1 MRLIYNKIKEN
12 KLYFLIFIIMLT
24 LISSLNLFHK
34 GIIFNHDINFHLHR
48 IIALKENLD
57 VGKHIPVYFDYLNG
71 FGYGNGLFYPDLF
84 IYIPAILLKIG
95 LSLEFSFKLFI
106 ILINL
111 FAILSI
117 YICVKKITKK
127 NYCSYLAM
135 ILYSCSTYRL
145 IDLVERGAL
154 GEILSFVFL
163 PLLILGIYEIL
174 YGENEK
180 GHYLTIGLS
189 GLCFSHIIS
198 FYLSCIF
205 LILIILINY
214 KKLKEKERIKSLLK
228 NIIFSVLITIN
239 VWLPM
244 FEQFLDNEFNIVST
258 NNIDE
263 NIIRFPYLFI
273 DIMIPYL
280 TNNWF
285 PPGIGI
291 FYFLIMIIY
300 IKNNKKNKINDKFL
314 FTMFILGIISLL
326 MISFK
331 LIWKIDI
338 IYYIFKVIQFP
349 WRFYMFETI
358 FLVISTSIFIK
369 YFKNEKSIK
378 LIIIYSLII
387 YISNSILYFN
397 NIYANKPIDD
407 QIMLGEY
414 LPKNFN
420 KNIIKEYQNN
430 SIEVNKQNEKT
441 IIKIKENIEEI
452 EVPLIYYKG
461 YKACNNEK
469 CYKVYKTKN
478 NLVGV
483 KIDKN
488 TKELYIYYKGT
499 SIYRTTKYISYTTI
513 VVTLLS
519 KLRYVICKKKKK

>member
-1 MRLIYNKIKEN
+1 MRIIYNKIKE
-12 KLYFLIFIIMLT
+12 KKIYFLIFIIILT

-57 VGKHIPVYFDYLNG
+57 IGKHIPVYFNYLNG
-71 FGYGNGLFYPDLF
+71 FGYGNGLFYPDIF
-84 IYIPAILLKIG
+84 IYIPAILLKTG
-95 LSLEFSFKLFI
+95 FSLEISFKLFI

-111 FAILSI
+111 FAILGI
-117 YICVKKITKK
+117 YICVKRITKK
-127 NYCSYLAM
+127 DYCSYLAM
-135 ILYSCSTYRL
+135 ILYACSTYRL

-174 YGENEK
+174 YGENKK

-198 FYLSCIF
+198 FYLACIF
-205 LILIILINY
+205 LMLIILINY

-228 NIIFSVLITIN
+228 NIIFSILITIN
-239 VWLPM
+239 VWAPM
-244 FEQFLDNEFNIVST
+244 FEQFIDNKFNIIST
-258 NNIDE
+258 NSIDE
-263 NIIRFPYLFI
+263 NIISFPYLFI

-280 TNNWF
+280 TNIWF

-291 FYFLIMIIY
+291 FYFIIIIIY
-300 IKNNKKNKINDKFL
+300 IKLVKAKKINDKFL
-314 FTMFILGIISLL
+314 LTMFILGIISLL
-326 MISFK
+326 MTSFK

-338 IYYIFKVIQFP
+338 IYHIFKVIQFP

-358 FLVISTSIFIK
+358 FLVIATSIFIK
-369 YFKNEKSIK
+369 YYKNEKIIK

-397 NIYANKPIDD
+397 NIYTNKPIDD

-414 LPKNFN
+414 LPKDFN
-420 KNIIKEYQNN
+420 QNIIKEYQNN
-430 SIEVNKQNEKT
+430 SINVNKQKGKT
-441 IIKIKENIEEI
+441 LIKIIDNKENI

-461 YKACNNEK
+461 YKACDNKK
-469 CYKVYKTKN
+469 CYKVYKTEN

-488 TKELYIYYKGT
+488 TKQLNVYYNGTKIYNV
-499 SIYRTTKYISYTTI
+499 TKYISI
-513 VVTLLS
+513 CGILLYS
-519 KLRYVICKKKKK
+519 IYIYKKVR